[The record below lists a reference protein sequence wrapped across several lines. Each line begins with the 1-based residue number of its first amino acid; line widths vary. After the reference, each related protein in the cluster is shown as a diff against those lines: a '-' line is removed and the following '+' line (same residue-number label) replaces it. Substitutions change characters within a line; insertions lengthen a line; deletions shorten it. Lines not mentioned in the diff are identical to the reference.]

1 MLIDV
6 ENVLVFRKRPVIKSD
21 KGYSPI

>member
-6 ENVLVFRKRPVIKSD
+6 ENDWLKLKE
-21 KGYSPI
+21 